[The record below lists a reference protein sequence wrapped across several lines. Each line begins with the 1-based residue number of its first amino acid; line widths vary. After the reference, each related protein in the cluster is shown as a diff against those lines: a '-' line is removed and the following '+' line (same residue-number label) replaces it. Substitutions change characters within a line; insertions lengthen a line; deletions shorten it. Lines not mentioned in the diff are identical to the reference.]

1 MLASITAAVPRRD
14 GSWAVSG
21 TKSWISRLDEAAVFC
36 VFFKDPAD
44 RLTAGVVDA
53 GAAGLYRRPVTPA
66 GLSGWAWGELHL
78 DGVRLRRDIL
88 ARPGKGMDLLREHFA
103 HYRPLVAATALGAA
117 AAACDSVA
125 AHLDTRRKA
134 GFITG
139 PRDNALIT
147 LGRAYAQ
154 INAAMLAALT
164 AQRLSQACDEMAELW
179 GCAAKAHG
187 AAVAYT
193 AASELALLAGAPG
206 FAADSQLAKA
216 RRDLNGLLYA
226 DGIHDSLYRTV
237 GRTLTT
243 GLLRPDARVPLPRV
257 AADRQSASCPT
268 TTPGPMI
275 RSPGSRLPERSP
287 SRPRPRPGTRRSGE
301 PAAGVPAPSPH
312 LVRRRHT
319 GRPRRVRA
327 ARPPSRPPAPG
338 RVPGPGQVPR
348 LPPDGTRRAAT
359 PLSPRPRRAGPTS
372 ACRSDPPAGPARPRR
387 GTASRPPSASVPAKR
402 CTDPAAGAVELQ
414 RSSRESSGKTSGVPA
429 EPPPSRPCCGIIR
442 SPGAAR
448 WRPGDHHGWGPD
460 LASVRPGGRGRVRRV
475 TAPPAL
481 SSARENDSSRPGAV
495 HLEVALSHGEYR
507 FPVIA
512 HSGHAI
518 LGYKRPDHALKRD
531 PASGMMRLVRQNRI
545 SRELR
550 MPEMCMRAADLAGR
564 VPVIGPDQLT
574 AGRLHFIH
582 VPAGADTP

>member
-1 MLASITAAVPRRD
+1 MADVSEHTTVTLLRALRWPGAIYRSSELAARPGRSERLADLASAVGAAGYLCGTGGSGYLDPAPFTARGLHIAMFTPPPHPDGVICHAGRRISALTD
-14 GSWAVSG
+14 LAAAGPESLAAQLGAHALAWKPSRASFCA
-21 TKSWISRLDEAAVFC
+21 SRLDEAAVFC
-36 VFFKDPAD
+36 VFFKDTAG

-53 GAAGLYRRPVTPA
+53 GAAGLCRQPVTPA

-78 DGVRLRRDIL
+78 DGVRLRRRDIL

-187 AAVAYT
+187 ADVAYT

-257 AADRQSASCPT
+257 AQDRQSASCST

-275 RSPGSRLPERSP
+275 RSPGSRLPARSP

-301 PAAGVPAPSPH
+301 PAARLPAPPPH
-312 LVRRRHT
+312 LVRRTHT
-319 GRPRRVRA
+319 R
-327 ARPPSRPPAPG
+327 
-338 RVPGPGQVPR
+338 
-348 LPPDGTRRAAT
+348 
-359 PLSPRPRRAGPTS
+359 
-372 ACRSDPPAGPARPRR
+372 PARR
-387 GTASRPPSASVPAKR
+387 
-402 CTDPAAGAVELQ
+402 PAA
-414 RSSRESSGKTSGVPA
+414 
-429 EPPPSRPCCGIIR
+429 
-442 SPGAAR
+442 
-448 WRPGDHHGWGPD
+448 
-460 LASVRPGGRGRVRRV
+460 
-475 TAPPAL
+475 
-481 SSARENDSSRPGAV
+481 
-495 HLEVALSHGEYR
+495 
-507 FPVIA
+507 
-512 HSGHAI
+512 
-518 LGYKRPDHALKRD
+518 
-531 PASGMMRLVRQNRI
+531 
-545 SRELR
+545 
-550 MPEMCMRAADLAGR
+550 
-564 VPVIGPDQLT
+564 
-574 AGRLHFIH
+574 
-582 VPAGADTP
+582 